1 MIIDVTPFVVDCSE
15 DEQACKVLEE
25 AAEVFAAW
33 QALDVCGASDIC
45 MACSTKCAAHIDFAD
60 EIADVIQVACNLAYR
75 YGCFEQVEMCHMELA
90 NVGALGS
97 KCDDKTMAVA
107 VLQEATLL
115 YSYWWRS
122 VDMVDKS
129 LTETEKQ
136 RLASRV
142 DGLIMYAVAFAER
155 YAALHRK
162 AAGKGPA
169 VTDAKFCLNLR
180 RQMLR
185 AGITQATLAKKL
197 GVTRPCVHNW
207 YWGVCEPNIGSLRKI
222 RRVLGCTFEDLIGG

>member
-1 MIIDVTPFVVDCSE
+1 MIIEVTPFAVDCSE

-25 AAEVFAAW
+25 AAEVFGAW
-33 QALDVCGASDIC
+33 QIYDGCDIEYMKNDYWKSC
-45 MACSTKCAAHIDFAD
+45 LAD

-107 VLQEATLL
+107 VLQKATLL

-129 LTETEKQ
+129 LTETEKK

-155 YAALHRK
+155 YGIDVAAAMKRC
-162 AAGKGPA
+162 
-169 VTDAKFCLNLR
+169 TE
-180 RQMLR
+180 RQR
-185 AGITQATLAKKL
+185 ARGRL
-197 GVTRPCVHNW
+197 
-207 YWGVCEPNIGSLRKI
+207 
-222 RRVLGCTFEDLIGG
+222 